1 MKNIRQAA
9 VLCGGFGTRLMP
21 LTADRPK
28 PLIKVGG
35 KPMLELVISRLRK
48 SGITKAV
55 MLTGYKAEMIE
66 DHFRDGAKFGMEIEY
81 SVEKTALGS
90 AGALHQAQE
99 LLDDEFFVCNCDTI
113 CNLDFRKFFSHHI
126 TNAGLATL
134 LFAQV
139 HDVERYGIAEL
150 DSQDRVMKFLEKPKR
165 SETKSNLASLQMFAL
180 DKKIFERVTKDTFS
194 MEREIFPG
202 LCPEKKIFGQ
212 ELPKGCEWVDV
223 GTLADLQRIDA
234 EIAAGKHKWLLG

>member
-1 MKNIRQAA
+1 MESIRQAA

-35 KPMLELVISRLRK
+35 KPMLELVVSRLKK

-55 MLTGYKAEMIE
+55 MLTGYKAGMIE
-66 DHFRDGAKFGMEIEY
+66 DHFGDGSKFGMEIEY

-90 AGALHQAQE
+90 AGALHQAKG
-99 LLDDEFFVCNCDTI
+99 LLDDDFFVCNCDTI
-113 CNLDFRKFFSHHI
+113 CNLDFRKFFSHHL
-126 TNAGLATL
+126 AQGGLATM
-134 LFAQV
+134 LFAPV
-139 HDVERYGIAEL
+139 ADVERFGIAEL
-150 DSQDRVMKFLEKPKR
+150 DAQGRVAKFLEKPKR
-165 SETKSNLASLQMFAL
+165 HETKSNLASLQMFAL
-180 DKKIFERVTKDTFS
+180 DKSIFDRVTKDTFS

-202 LCPEKKIFGQ
+202 LCSEKKIFGQ

-223 GTLADLQRIDA
+223 GTLADLQRIDS
-234 EIAAGKHKWLLG
+234 EIAAGKHKWLFG